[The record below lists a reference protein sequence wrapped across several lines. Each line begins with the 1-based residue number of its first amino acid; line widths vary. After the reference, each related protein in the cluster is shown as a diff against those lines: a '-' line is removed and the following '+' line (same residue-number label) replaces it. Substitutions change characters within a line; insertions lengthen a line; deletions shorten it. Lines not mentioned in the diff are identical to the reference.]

1 MNSFILEGLVTIS
14 KVLLVDDNIDRLTI
28 FQEGLERYGLS
39 VKGYSSPLDA
49 LTEFRP
55 GIYDVAIVDIMMY
68 AKYGKEFYKRLAH
81 VDKAIKLIF
90 LTPNNEDN
98 NEINTMTSNHLWI
111 IRKPITVKSLFEEV
125 ISILALEQNIP
136 LL

>member
-1 MNSFILEGLVTIS
+1 
-14 KVLLVDDNIDRLTI
+14 LVDDNIDRLTI

-49 LTEFRP
+49 LAEFHP
-55 GIYDVAIVDIMMY
+55 GIFDVAIVDIMMY
-68 AKYGKEFYKRLAH
+68 AINGKEFSNSLTH

-90 LTPNNEDN
+90 LTPRNEDK

>member
-1 MNSFILEGLVTIS
+1 M
-14 KVLLVDDNIDRLTI
+14 VDDNKDQLTI
-28 FQEGLERYGLS
+28 FQEGLERYGFS
-39 VKGYSSPLDA
+39 VKGYFSPLKA
-49 LTEFRP
+49 LEEFHP

-68 AKYGKEFYKRLAH
+68 AINAKEFSNNLAR

-90 LTPNNEDN
+90 LTPRNEDK

>member
-1 MNSFILEGLVTIS
+1 M
-14 KVLLVDDNIDRLTI
+14 VDDSIDRLTI

-39 VKGYSSPLDA
+39 VKGYLSPLDA
-49 LTEFRP
+49 LAEFHP
-55 GIYDVAIVDIMMY
+55 GIFDVAIVDIMMY
-68 AKYGKEFYKRLAH
+68 AMYGKEFYKRLAH

-90 LTPNNEDN
+90 LTPRNEDN